1 MEIRSTEEARRN
13 IEEFARR
20 FLNLQKQKKQ
30 IDEDIKALKQEFK
43 EEGVPVNIVVA
54 VINKIKQRKKKSDLE
69 ILEEETIK
77 EWLESNKDIDD
88 EIGELIAK

>member
-13 IEEFARR
+13 IENFARR

>member
-13 IEEFARR
+13 IENFTRR

-43 EEGVPVNIVVA
+43 EEGVPVNIVVS
-54 VINKIKQRKKKSDLE
+54 VINKIKQYKKKSDME

>member
-13 IEEFARR
+13 IENFTRR

-43 EEGVPVNIVVA
+43 EEGVPVNIVVS

>member
-1 MEIRSTEEARRN
+1 MEIRSTEEVRRN
-13 IEEFARR
+13 IEDFACR

>member
-13 IEEFARR
+13 IEDFACR

>member
-13 IEEFARR
+13 IEDFARR

-54 VINKIKQRKKKSDLE
+54 VINKIKLRKKKYDLE
-69 ILEEETIK
+69 ILEVETIK

>member
-13 IEEFARR
+13 IEDFPRR